1 MILITSLEKL
11 SEIIKTI
18 KSAANDAG
26 MKPGVYKMI
35 NSKGTIIY
43 VGKAKHLKNRLISY
57 SRFDQLPN
65 RTKMM
70 VSNIYKIEFI
80 LVNSELE
87 ALLLESNLIKQFKP
101 FYNVLLKDDKTFPY
115 IVLDMDHDFPRIFK
129 YRTLKPKGKNF
140 FGPYPSIASL
150 DETIKIIQKA
160 FLLRNCM
167 DNYFSQRQRPCL
179 QYFIK
184 RCSAPC
190 VNKINKE
197 SYAKNVILA
206 KDLLFGKDE
215 TARDQLIKQ
224 MNEAA
229 DNLDFEKAASLRDR
243 IKAVS
248 EIQSKQYIQI
258 DDLNSKDFLAIAKDS
273 DNVVIA
279 ITFFRSG
286 RNVGTET
293 FILNNSAETDDAD
306 IIESFILQFYKDTI
320 PPSEIITNLEL
331 KNKTALCE
339 FLKLKT
345 ESNVKFSIA
354 KRGVYKRIL
363 DSCSANAKM
372 RLKRE
377 NHNQYT
383 SQIDELKKILNVSKI
398 NRIETYDNSHLQG
411 TNACGIMVV
420 FENGSLQ
427 KNKSRKFNIDSKTAN
442 GGDDFE
448 MMKFSLE
455 KRFNSKHI
463 PEIPDLLI
471 IDGGKLQVN
480 AAMEIRDKFNLQ
492 DKVTILG
499 IAKQNDRKM
508 GDEKLVFEDGSEKT
522 LGHES
527 SLLSFLIMLRNE
539 AHRTA
544 ISFHRKKRQKTL
556 TQSALDDVPFIGKAR
571 KKLLLE
577 YFGSLDFIKN
587 ASVEALKM
595 VKGIDRKTAESIYN
609 YFREKK

>member
-1 MILITSLEKL
+1 MITSLEKL
-11 SEIIKTI
+11 SEITKTI

-26 MKPGVYKMI
+26 MNPGVYKMI

-57 SRFDQLPN
+57 SRFEQLPN

-70 VSNIYKIEFI
+70 VSNIHKIEFI
-80 LVNSELE
+80 VVNSELE

-115 IVLDMDHDFPRIFK
+115 IVLDMNHDFPRVFK

-160 FLLRNCM
+160 FLLRNCT

-190 VNKINKE
+190 VNKISKE
-197 SYAKNVILA
+197 SYAENVSLA
-206 KDLLFGKDE
+206 KDLLLGKDE
-215 TARDQLIKQ
+215 TARKQLINQ

-229 DNLDFEKAASLRDR
+229 DKLDFENAASLRDR

-258 DDLNSKDFLAIAKDS
+258 DDLNSKDFLAIAKDL

-279 ITFFRSG
+279 ITFFRAG

-293 FILNNSAETDDAD
+293 FILNNSAEMDDID
-306 IIESFILQFYKDTI
+306 VIESFILQFYKDTT
-320 PPSEIITNLEL
+320 PPSEVITDCEL
-331 KNKTALCE
+331 KNKVTLSE
-339 FLKLKT
+339 FFKLN
-345 ESNVKFSIA
+345 EANVRFSIA
-354 KRGVYKRIL
+354 KQGGYKHIL
-363 DSCSANAKM
+363 DSCLTNAKM

-377 NHNQYT
+377 NHNQYA
-383 SQIDELKKILNVSKI
+383 SQIDELKKILNLSKI
-398 NRIETYDNSHLQG
+398 DRIETYDNSHLQG

-455 KRFNSKHI
+455 KRFKSKHI

-471 IDGGKLQVN
+471 IDGGKSQVT
-480 AAMEIRDKFNLQ
+480 AAMEIRDKFNLR
-492 DKVTILG
+492 DKVTIIG
-499 IAKQNDRKM
+499 IAKQNDRKI
-508 GDEKLVFEDGSEKT
+508 GDEKLVFEDGTEKL
-522 LGHES
+522 LGRDS

-544 ISFHRKKRQKTL
+544 ITFHRKKRQKTL
-556 TQSALDDVPFIGKAR
+556 IKSALDDVPFIGKTR

-587 ASVEALKM
+587 ASIDALKM

>member
-1 MILITSLEKL
+1 MITLLEKL

-26 MKPGVYKMI
+26 MNPGVYKMI

-57 SRFDQLPN
+57 SRFEQLPN

-70 VSNIYKIEFI
+70 VSNIHKIEFI
-80 LVNSELE
+80 VVNSELE

-115 IVLDMDHDFPRIFK
+115 IVLDMNHDFPRVFK

-160 FLLRNCM
+160 FLLRNCT

-190 VNKINKE
+190 VNKISKE
-197 SYAKNVILA
+197 SYAENVSLA
-206 KDLLFGKDE
+206 KDLLLGKDE
-215 TARDQLIKQ
+215 TARKQLINQ

-229 DNLDFEKAASLRDR
+229 EKLDFENAASLRDR

-258 DDLNSKDFLAIAKDS
+258 DDLNSKDFLAIAKDL

-279 ITFFRSG
+279 ITFFRAG

-293 FILNNSAETDDAD
+293 FILNNSAEMDDID
-306 IIESFILQFYKDTI
+306 IIESFILQFYKDTT
-320 PPSEIITNLEL
+320 PPSEVITDCEL
-331 KNKTALCE
+331 KNKVTLSE
-339 FLKLKT
+339 FFKLN
-345 ESNVKFSIA
+345 EANVRFSIA
-354 KRGVYKRIL
+354 KQGVYKRIL
-363 DSCSANAKM
+363 DSCLTNAKM

-383 SQIDELKKILNVSKI
+383 SQIDELKKILNLSKI
-398 NRIETYDNSHLQG
+398 DRIETYDNSHLQG

-420 FENGSLQ
+420 FENGALQ

-455 KRFNSKHI
+455 KRFKSKHI

-471 IDGGKLQVN
+471 IDGGKSQVT
-480 AAMEIRDKFNLQ
+480 AAMEIRDKFNLR
-492 DKVTILG
+492 DKVTIIG
-499 IAKQNDRKM
+499 IAKQNDRKI
-508 GDEKLVFEDGSEKT
+508 GDEKLVFEDGTEKL
-522 LGHES
+522 LGRDS

-544 ISFHRKKRQKTL
+544 ITFHRKKRQKTL
-556 TQSALDDVPFIGKAR
+556 IKSALDDVPFIGKTR

-587 ASVEALKM
+587 ASIDALKM

>member
-1 MILITSLEKL
+1 LEKIN
-11 SEIIKTI
+11 EIIKTI

-26 MKPGVYKMI
+26 INPGVYKMI
-35 NSKGTIIY
+35 NSQGVVIY

-57 SRFDQLPN
+57 SRFNQLPN

-70 VSNIYKIEFI
+70 VSNIHKIEFT

-115 IVLDMDHDFPRIFK
+115 IVLNMDHDFPRIFK

-160 FLLRNCM
+160 FLLRVCT
-167 DNYFSQRQRPCL
+167 DNYFSQRKRPCL

-190 VNKINKE
+190 VNKISKE
-197 SYAKNVILA
+197 TYAENVTLA
-206 KDLLFGKDE
+206 KDLLLGKDK
-215 TARDQLIKQ
+215 TARKQLIKQ

-229 DNLDFEKAASLRDR
+229 DKLDFENAAFLRDR
-243 IKAVS
+243 IKAIS

-258 DDLNSKDFLAIAKDS
+258 DDLNSKDFLAIAKDL
-273 DNVVIA
+273 DNIVIA
-279 ITFFRSG
+279 ITFFRAG

-293 FILNNSAETDDAD
+293 FLMNNAVETDDND
-306 IIESFILQFYKDTI
+306 TLESFVLQFYKDTI
-320 PPSEIITNLEL
+320 PPAEIITACDL
-331 KNKTALCE
+331 KNKTVLCE
-339 FLKLKT
+339 FLKLKSG
-345 ESNVKFSIA
+345 SNVKFNSA
-354 KRGVYKRIL
+354 KQGVYKRIL
-363 DSCSANAKM
+363 ESCLTNAKM

-377 NHNQYT
+377 SHNQYA
-383 SQIDELKKILNVSKI
+383 SQISELKKLLNLSKI
-398 NRIETYDNSHLQG
+398 DRIETYDNSHLQG
-411 TNACGIMVV
+411 TNACGIMVI

-427 KNKSRKFNIDSKTAN
+427 KNKARKFNINSKIAN

-455 KRFNSKHI
+455 KRFSSKHI

-471 IDGGKLQVN
+471 IDGGKSQVS
-480 AAMEIRDKFNLQ
+480 AAMEIRDKFNLK

-499 IAKQNDRKM
+499 IAKQNDRKI
-508 GDEKLVFEDGSEKT
+508 GDEKLVFEDGNEKL
-522 LGHES
+522 LGHDN

-544 ISFHRKKRQKTL
+544 ITFHRKKRQKTL
-556 TQSALDDVPFIGKAR
+556 TKSELDDVPFVGKYR
-571 KKLLLE
+571 KKILLE

-587 ASVEALKM
+587 ASIDALKM

-609 YFREKK
+609 YFREKNE